1 MPLPIPPDQGK
12 KHVFLKYIS
21 TGLFFQKHLPDHYK
35 GIGPTMQL
43 WSSFGSTSSRE
54 GLAKHVNTA
63 DISAKNE
70 MLGAKNRLHFEIRP
84 RNIEAPG
91 DHTE

>member
-1 MPLPIPPDQGK
+1 MIHGATSNPPDQGK

-43 WSSFGSTSSRE
+43 WSSFRSTSSRE
-54 GLAKHVNTA
+54 GLAKHVNTWELA
-63 DISAKNE
+63 SIGNLSYDIPAKN
-70 MLGAKNRLHFEIRP
+70 
-84 RNIEAPG
+84 
-91 DHTE
+91 